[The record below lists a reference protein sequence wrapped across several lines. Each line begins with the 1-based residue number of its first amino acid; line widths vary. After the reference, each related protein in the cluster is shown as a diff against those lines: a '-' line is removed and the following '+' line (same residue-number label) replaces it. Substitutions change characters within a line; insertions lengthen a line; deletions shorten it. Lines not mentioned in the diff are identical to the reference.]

1 MSHSITGRKKHCSE
15 MKGDVGMALHEK
27 RGEIKDW
34 ARSIIIITPSLHLCP
49 HFLHYTVTKEQ
60 LILNWEKEVG
70 MGL

>member
-1 MSHSITGRKKHCSE
+1 